1 MSPYKDGDSACTVN
15 SVQEIIMNGGC
26 DGIVGNRCGE
36 YDNATTYTSDGE
48 TFAELPPMPIG
59 LTSHCVVTL
68 DYDNLFVTGG
78 SVPED
83 SGLEHDNDKSFI
95 YHSDTMVWE
104 ELPGLLTA
112 RVYHMCGTVH
122 NSNGDQEVIVA
133 GGYSYENSSNA
144 DLVDIYNIQNGQW
157 RIGQSMIVI

>member
-1 MSPYKDGDSACTVN
+1 MSPYKDGSSACTVN

-26 DGIVGNRCGE
+26 DGNYSCSD
-36 YDNATTYTSDGE
+36 YDNSTIYTSDGE

-68 DYDNLFVTGG
+68 DDDDLFVTGG

-83 SGLEHDNDKSFI
+83 SGGEHDNDKSFI

-104 ELPGLLTA
+104 ELPGLPTA

-133 GGYSYENSSNA
+133 GGYTYDGFNSR
-144 DLVDIYNIQNGQW
+144 DLVEIYNIQTGQW
-157 RIGQSMIVI
+157 RTGQ